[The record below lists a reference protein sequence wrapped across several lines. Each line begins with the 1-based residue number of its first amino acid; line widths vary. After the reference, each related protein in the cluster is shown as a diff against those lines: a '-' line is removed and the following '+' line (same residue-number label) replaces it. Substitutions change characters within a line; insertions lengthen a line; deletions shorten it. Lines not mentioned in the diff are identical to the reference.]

1 VARHVLV
8 VDDEA
13 QIRTVLRAYLEA
25 DGFVV
30 SEAGTGGEALR
41 QMTTANGQ
49 RPDLAL
55 LDVGLPD
62 LDGLEVL
69 RRVRAQSDLFVILVT
84 ARSEEVDKLVGL
96 GIGADD
102 YITKPFSPREVVAR
116 VKTVLRRRQEAGAP
130 DVDPDVD
137 PATVANILRFEGLT
151 IDEDRREV
159 TTAADP
165 VTLST
170 LEFDLLVAFAEAP
183 GRVFSRAQL
192 LEKVWG
198 YDFYG
203 DERVIDVH
211 IRSLRKALAD
221 DASSPRVIGTVRG
234 VGYKFLLERQ
244 GPAR

>member
-1 VARHVLV
+1 MARHVLV

-30 SEAGTGGEALR
+30 SEAGTGAEALR

-49 RPDLAL
+49 GPDLVL

-96 GIGADD
+96 GVGADD

-116 VKTVLRRRQEAGAP
+116 VKTVLRRRREDGAP
-130 DVDPDVD
+130 DGD
-137 PATVANILRFEGLT
+137 PATVANVLRFEGLT

-159 TTAADP
+159 TSASDP

-170 LEFDLLVAFAEAP
+170 LEFDLLVALAEAP

-203 DERVIDVH
+203 DERVVDVH
-211 IRSLRKALAD
+211 IRSMRKALAD

-234 VGYKFLLERQ
+234 VGYKFLLEPQ